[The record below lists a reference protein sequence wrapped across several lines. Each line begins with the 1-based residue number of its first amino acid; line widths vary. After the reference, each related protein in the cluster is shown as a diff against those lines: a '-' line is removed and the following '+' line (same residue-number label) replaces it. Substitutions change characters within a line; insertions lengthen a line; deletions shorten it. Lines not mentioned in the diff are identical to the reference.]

1 MLEQQEPP
9 HRKGATAFTFLIC
22 SHSLTRGKIS
32 SILPGLR
39 RKKTGLPKSSFKM
52 KVSFFCISFE
62 TEFLES
68 EGKVEVFEVQREVSA
83 ACDDLACH
91 VIC

>member
-1 MLEQQEPP
+1 
-9 HRKGATAFTFLIC
+9 
-22 SHSLTRGKIS
+22 
-32 SILPGLR
+32 
-39 RKKTGLPKSSFKM
+39 M

-91 VIC
+91 VIS